1 MPETTGIWGMLDQL
15 DQSINKLDAIEE
27 QVGRRAIVPT
37 TRAVTYAPRRATLG
51 SPNDWWETL
60 KSWVTVGIPGWIGP
74 LAGLYQQLVE
84 AGVITPAQA
93 AQGLS
98 KEELIA
104 LIKGILEEEKPWYE
118 QPWVPWMVCAITT
131 TGLVTGAV
139 AFYVAKKKR

>member
-1 MPETTGIWGMLDQL
+1 MTNVYGLVDQL
-15 DQSINKLDAIEE
+15 DESINKLGAIEAR
-27 QVGRRAIVPT
+27 VTKRTVVSPA
-37 TRAVTYAPRRATLG
+37 RAVIYSPRRAAFG

-60 KSWVTVGIPGWIGP
+60 KQWVTVGIPQWVGP
-74 LAGLYQQLVE
+74 LADLYKQLVE

-131 TGLVTGAV
+131 TGLVTGAA